1 VNLPFV
7 VQVRSNQADRNWF
20 FIYTRSHRFLLRL
33 SYVLVPI
40 TLIFLMGEEHSWSNA
55 LAFCALATCILV
67 AIHLIDYLNFRIRMK
82 KVDKE
87 GDVIF
92 HADSYQLKYPLG
104 EITQKYETIEKI
116 LLYKHMLILNLG
128 EVNIFFAWKNV
139 PEENIEELKAFL
151 TSLKRPSR
159 KFTY

>member
-1 VNLPFV
+1 
-7 VQVRSNQADRNWF
+7 
-20 FIYTRSHRFLLRL
+20 
-33 SYVLVPI
+33 
-40 TLIFLMGEEHSWSNA
+40 
-55 LAFCALATCILV
+55 
-67 AIHLIDYLNFRIRMK
+67 MK